1 MYRREMNET
10 RFRAFISFWL
20 IVCTLFSLMLPLG
33 CFSGASLRHAEAYQ
47 GQPYLPNSTE
57 ESFKECA
64 KLVQKDAWPTQRL
77 VDAHV
82 TLDKDGD
89 VLEATTTGEPNADVG
104 KCLRVNLQEM
114 RVDKEVL
121 AEASL
126 RSTRTLAQTTEQASN
141 REYVGQVETVTV
153 VTVTV
158 VFVEVIVI
166 EEAMVLLGVTVSA
179 SLLTTAI
186 HGATAT
192 GPKQAPVD
200 RGTRKPHQP
209 VAKKWLEKGGSIDQ
223 KADGTT
229 TYTRSDGVKVTYNKE
244 GFPDY
249 TPYRHPTVKDV
260 QIEFTG
266 SYEKDF
272 ALADKAAGITEE
284 LRELQKYTWHHHQDG
299 KTMQLIRRDVH
310 KDFFHTGG
318 MANTRK

>member
-1 MYRREMNET
+1 M
-10 RFRAFISFWL
+10 
-20 IVCTLFSLMLPLG
+20 LFSFLPLG
-33 CFSGASLRHAEAYQ
+33 CRSAQVRHAAAAA
-47 GQPYLPNSTE
+47 GQPYLPNLTE
-57 ESFKECA
+57 QRIKECA
-64 KLVQKDAWPTQRL
+64 ALVQKDATPEQRS
-77 VDAHV
+77 VNANV
-82 TLDKDGD
+82 TLDEDGR
-89 VLEATTTGEPNADVG
+89 VVEATTTGEPNPEVG
-104 KCLRVNLQEM
+104 MCLRVALREM
-114 RVDKEVL
+114 HLDKELL

-126 RSTRTLAQTTEQASN
+126 HSTQTVAQTPELGRDRAL
-141 REYVGQVETVTV
+141 VGQVVETVTV
-153 VTVTV
+153 TTVTV

-166 EEAMVLLGVTVSA
+166 EEVGVLLGVTVGA
-179 SLLTTAI
+179 TLLTTAI

-192 GPKQAPVD
+192 GPRQAPVD

-209 VAKKWLEKGGSIDQ
+209 NAKKWLDNGGSIDE

-244 GFPDY
+244 GFPDF

-260 QIEFTG
+260 QIEFSG
-266 SYEKDF
+266 KYEKDF

-310 KDFFHTGG
+310 KDFFHSGG